1 MILKASQR
9 ANANQL
15 AGHLLNTQDNEHVE
29 LHELRGFLSEDLY
42 SALNETEAIAKGT
55 RCQQFL
61 FSLSLSP
68 PETENVPVE
77 TFETAIE
84 MIEQKLGL
92 DDHPRVI
99 VFHEKEGRR
108 HAHAVWSR
116 IDAQTMTAKQ
126 LPFFKNRLMEVSKE
140 LYLEHGWELP
150 KGFIDR
156 ELRNP
161 LNFSLKEWQQAKRT
175 QQDPRMVKAMFQES
189 WQRSDNAKAL
199 KEALQEK
206 GYFIARGDRRT
217 VVAVDIRG
225 EVYSL
230 ARWSGV
236 KAKDVRDRFGQST
249 QLPSVEEVK
258 MMVSERMDEKL
269 KSLIHDVGLNYR
281 RLRPAIEYQRTQM
294 VERQKK
300 ERTLLSEKLDKRQR
314 HEAQQRAARLPRG
327 LGGLWS
333 HLTGKTRRIKQ
344 QNEYEAWQ
352 AYRRDAAEKE
362 KLIVQHLEERQRLQQ
377 KIKILRQQRSQEI
390 ADLQREMTNYL
401 KASEKDTRNHEISKE
416 PKPRAHPRQEST
428 HEPKYHSGPTLEMD

>member
-9 ANANQL
+9 ANATQL
-15 AGHLLNTQDNEHVE
+15 ASHLLNTQDNEHVE
-29 LHELRGFLSEDLY
+29 LHELRGFLSENLHGALY
-42 SALNETEAIAKGT
+42 EAEAIAKGS
-55 RCQQFL
+55 RCKQFL

-84 MIEQKLGL
+84 MIEQKLSL
-92 DDHPRVI
+92 DDHPRAI

-108 HAHAVWSR
+108 HAHVVWSR

-140 LYLEHGWELP
+140 LYLEHGRKLP

-161 LNFSLKEWQQAKRT
+161 LNFSLKEWQQAKRI
-175 QQDPRMVKAMFQES
+175 QQDPRMIKAMFQES
-189 WQRSDNAKAL
+189 WQRSDTAKAL
-199 KEALQEK
+199 KEALEEK
-206 GYFIARGDRRT
+206 GYFIAKGDRRA
-217 VVAVDIRG
+217 VVAVDMRG

-236 KAKDVRDRFGQST
+236 KTKDIRDRFGQDT
-249 QLPSVEEVK
+249 QLPSIEEVK
-258 MMVSERMDEKL
+258 AMVSERMDERL
-269 KSLIHDVGLNYR
+269 KSFIRDVDMYYR

-300 ERTLLSEKLDKRQR
+300 ERILLSEKLGKRQLQ
-314 HEAQQRAARLPRG
+314 EAQQRAARLPRG

-333 HLTGKTRRIKQ
+333 RVTGKTRRIKQ

-352 AYRRDAAEKE
+352 AYRRDSAEKE

-377 KIKILRQQRSQEI
+377 KINTLRQQRS
-390 ADLQREMTNYL
+390 
-401 KASEKDTRNHEISKE
+401 KEISELQHDIASYLLKRRE
-416 PKPRAHPRQEST
+416 ILQPRTNERRNSELPRRADRMHGPGRT
-428 HEPKYHSGPTLEMD
+428 NSGPEPEL

>member
-9 ANANQL
+9 ANASQL

-42 SALNETEAIAKGT
+42 GALNEAEAIAKGT
-55 RCQQFL
+55 RCEQFL

-92 DDHPRVI
+92 DDHPRAI

-116 IDAQTMTAKQ
+116 IDAQTMTAKN
-126 LPFFKNRLMEVSKE
+126 LPFFKNRLMEASKE

-150 KGFIDR
+150 RGFIDR

-161 LNFSLKEWQQAKRT
+161 LNFSLKEWQQAKRI

-199 KEALQEK
+199 KEALEEK
-206 GYFIARGDRRT
+206 GYFIARGDRRA

-236 KAKDVRDRFGQST
+236 KAKDIRDRFGQGT
-249 QLPSVEEVK
+249 QLSSIEEVK
-258 MMVSERMDEKL
+258 AMVSERMNEKL
-269 KSLIHDVGLNYR
+269 KSFTRDIDLNYR
-281 RLRPAIEYQRTQM
+281 RMRPAIEYQRTQM
-294 VERQKK
+294 VARQKK
-300 ERTLLSEKLDKRQR
+300 ERALLSEKLNKRQLQ
-314 HEAQQRAARLPRG
+314 EAQQRAARLPKG
-327 LGGLWS
+327 IGGLWS
-333 HLTGKTRRIKQ
+333 RVTGKTRRIKQ
-344 QNEYEAWQ
+344 QNEYDAWQ
-352 AYRRDAAEKE
+352 AYRRDASEKDR
-362 KLIVQHLEERQRLQQ
+362 LVVQHLEERQRLQQ
-377 KIKILRQQRSQEI
+377 KIKTLRQQRSQEL
-390 ADLQREMTNYL
+390 ADLQREMANYL
-401 KASEKDTRNHEISKE
+401 KASEKDTRNHEISK
-416 PKPRAHPRQEST
+416 KPELKAHPRQENT
-428 HEPKYHSGPTLEMD
+428 HEPKSNSGPTLEMD